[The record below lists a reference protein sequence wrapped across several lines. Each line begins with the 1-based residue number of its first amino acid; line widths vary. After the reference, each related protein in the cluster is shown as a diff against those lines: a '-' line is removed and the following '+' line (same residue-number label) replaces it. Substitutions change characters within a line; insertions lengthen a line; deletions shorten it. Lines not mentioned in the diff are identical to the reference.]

1 MSEAVFRGLLVLAA
15 VFFTVFFSAVVVP
28 PLLENPDIIGAFAAG
43 FVNPFSTGYST
54 DVLVC
59 WAVLAVWVVFEAR
72 QYGVRHGWVCL
83 LVGVVP
89 GVAVGFAGYLLLRTR
104 QLTQHAK
111 VEQR

>member
-1 MSEAVFRGLLVLAA
+1 MSESVFKVILVFAA
-15 VFFTVFFSAVVVP
+15 VFFMVFFAVVVVP
-28 PLLENPDIIGAFAAG
+28 PLVDNPDIIGAFAAG

-89 GVAVGFAGYLLLRTR
+89 GVAVGFAGYLLLRAR

>member
-1 MSEAVFRGLLVLAA
+1 MSESVFKVILVLAA
-15 VFFTVFFSAVVVP
+15 VFFTGFFAVVVVP
-28 PLLENPDIIGAFAAG
+28 PLMEDPDIIGAFAAG
-43 FVNPFSTGYST
+43 FVNPFSAGYST

-89 GVAVGFAGYLLLRTR
+89 GVAVGFAGYLLLRAR

>member
-1 MSEAVFRGLLVLAA
+1 MSESVFRGLLVLAA

-89 GVAVGFAGYLLLRTR
+89 GVAAGFAGYLLLRTR